1 MKIQKLSGRIR
12 LGIRGKV
19 VQKSVQDANSAT
31 RKPAIIVSEWIIGS
45 GLLSKQMTTSHLVR
59 RFNLKR
65 GRKSRPEPSLAK
77 CQCGYSPV
85 LASSFDVVFRRKLF
99 WFECP
104 NDECKSLSPLPLASC
119 AEAAV
124 AWNALKLCLSCGK
137 PAVLSNEDGRF
148 CKDCMQI
155 HLLEKLFVQVAKI
168 QGNAK

>member
-1 MKIQKLSGRIR
+1 MPESVKTRSRQRQKWNEHS
-12 LGIRGKV
+12 
-19 VQKSVQDANSAT
+19 
-31 RKPAIIVSEWIIGS
+31 GS

-59 RFNLKR
+59 RFNRKR

-77 CQCGYSPV
+77 CQCGYSPI

-137 PAVLSNEDGRF
+137 PAVLSNEDGRY

-155 HLLEKLFVQVAKI
+155 HLLEKMFVQVAKI